1 MEHLPFIDKLS
12 VKKTWYL
19 VRRFPSQPCLMAA
32 SNISCPGAN
41 EFFANM
47 EISSLWWRVGCSVG
61 SNGETKT
68 YRDWWMVEIPPI
80 EIMILGWFIIG
91 FTT

>member
-1 MEHLPFIDKLS
+1 
-12 VKKTWYL
+12 
-19 VRRFPSQPCLMAA
+19 MAA

-47 EISSLWWRVGCSVG
+47 EISSLWWRVGRSVG